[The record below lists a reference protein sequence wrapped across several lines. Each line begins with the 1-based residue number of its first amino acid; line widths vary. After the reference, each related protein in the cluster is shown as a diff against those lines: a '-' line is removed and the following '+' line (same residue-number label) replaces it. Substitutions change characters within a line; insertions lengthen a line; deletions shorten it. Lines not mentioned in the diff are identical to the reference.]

1 MDAEIDEGYV
11 SEGPRSPDS
20 INLFHSN
27 QGDEGFFEENQT
39 EEYFFDDEFEWDDEQ
54 LIFV

>member
-11 SEGPRSPDS
+11 SEGPRSPDP
-20 INLFHSN
+20 INFFHSN

-54 LIFV
+54 LILV